1 MMKNANQQKK
11 NDNHGSQLRKKNQM
25 KKQTDYKV
33 TNFLFISL
41 EMLRRKTTI
50 IAESMISGQE
60 FLLSELHSTLTQH
73 TINVI

>member
-33 TNFLFISL
+33 TNFYSL
-41 EMLRRKTTI
+41 L
-50 IAESMISGQE
+50 
-60 FLLSELHSTLTQH
+60 
-73 TINVI
+73 